1 MGKRKLP
8 TRVRG
13 KKNVNVSFRCT
24 IEQDRR
30 IEEKARSMGEK
41 KSEFIS
47 DCVEAGLKGTTR
59 YDKGKAKSLVEMQET
74 MNQMIM
80 NLGDGQ
86 QEIKKQILEYGERMI
101 KLWEF

>member
-13 KKNVNVSFRCT
+13 KKTVNVSFRCT
-24 IEQDRR
+24 IEQDSR